1 MIATSMIAPS
11 SPRSALLLAF
21 VLCLSTFDRRAQ
33 LLTFTSAR
41 CSQGSSITQTSLV
54 WATTRRSNRARSDQ
68 SCSPSPLSLRPR
80 PSPLAPRPSIS
91 PLPLAPH
98 PCPSPSPLP
107 SYHHAH
113 PRPRSRPSLS
123 PLTLAPPSPSCQV
136 WSELLTWLQTV
147 KGWEGST
154 IPKGWPAATSMT
166 PKTSE

>member
-1 MIATSMIAPS
+1 MIAPS

-80 PSPLAPRPSIS
+80 PSPLAPRPSPLNLAPHSRPS
-91 PLPLAPH
+91 PLPLALALALVSSR
-98 PCPSPSPLP
+98 SPS
-107 SYHHAH
+107 S
-113 PRPRSRPSLS
+113 SLS
-123 PLTLAPPSPSCQV
+123 PLTLAPHPRPSPSPSPSCQV

>member
-91 PLPLAPH
+91 PLTLAPH

-123 PLTLAPPSPSCQV
+123 PLTLAPHPHPHPHARSGQSCSPGCRRSKAGKAPRSLRAGQ
-136 WSELLTWLQTV
+136 
-147 KGWEGST
+147 
-154 IPKGWPAATSMT
+154 PPR
-166 PKTSE
+166 P